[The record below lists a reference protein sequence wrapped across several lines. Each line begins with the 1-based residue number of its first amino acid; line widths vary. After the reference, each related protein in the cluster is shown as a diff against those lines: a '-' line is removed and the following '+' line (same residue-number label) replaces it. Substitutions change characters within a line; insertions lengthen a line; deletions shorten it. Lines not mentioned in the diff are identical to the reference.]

1 MTTWCVTGASIFIRN
16 IKYINKDW
24 NRVEKEDEVKRA
36 CLTKWSLLRDWLAV
50 CLLVESGCLGI
61 ISHFFFPPLYLF
73 ASHIELSFSLTMS
86 FLTFALLIPYSIPL
100 RVWVI
105 MWMLSCWL
113 TTSTYNKHLDDLE
126 EWVYKIQQ
134 MLPWTSWLLKKFD
147 WGGINTTLKCK
158 ICSVSLL

>member
-1 MTTWCVTGASIFIRN
+1 MS
-16 IKYINKDW
+16 NKMVIAQ
-24 NRVEKEDEVKRA
+24 RLAGRLSA
-36 CLTKWSLLRDWLAV
+36 CGKWLPWYHFSLFL
-50 CLLVESGCLGI
+50 
-61 ISHFFFPPLYLF
+61 FPPLYLF

-113 TTSTYNKHLDDLE
+113 GVNLQQHLDDLE

-147 WGGINTTLKCK
+147 WGGVNTTLKCK